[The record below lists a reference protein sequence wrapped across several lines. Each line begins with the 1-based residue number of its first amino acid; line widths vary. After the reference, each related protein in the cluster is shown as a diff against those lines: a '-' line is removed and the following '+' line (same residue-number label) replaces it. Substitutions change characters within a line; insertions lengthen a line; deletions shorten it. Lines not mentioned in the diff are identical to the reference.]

1 MRSTSSSSSTSTDSS
16 IAVVEGLVGFACV
29 PVPFSTDSSSSAYYY
44 ACTLSSPKVM
54 LERLNNDIATVAE
67 GPVNLLETL
76 DLQIQ
81 FRKNL
86 TRKCTITM
94 F

>member
-1 MRSTSSSSSTSTDSS
+1 
-16 IAVVEGLVGFACV
+16 
-29 PVPFSTDSSSSAYYY
+29 
-44 ACTLSSPKVM
+44 M
-54 LERLNNDIATVAE
+54 LERLNNDIATEAE

-86 TRKCTITM
+86 TRKSTITM